1 MDFNSEEEITENDG
15 ESLNLLTRVTQ
26 LLTLFEEE
34 NKKTPNNLEMVK
46 LNKPYWMVKLNKRG
60 RYFSLGWYL
69 FMGLRPA

>member
-34 NKKTPNNLEMVK
+34 NKKAPEQFRNGKAQQTVLDGK
-46 LNKPYWMVKLNKRG
+46 
-60 RYFSLGWYL
+60 
-69 FMGLRPA
+69 AQ

>member
-34 NKKTPNNLEMVK
+34 NKKAPNNLEMVK
-46 LNKPYWMVKLNKRG
+46 LNKPYWMV
-60 RYFSLGWYL
+60 L
-69 FMGLRPA
+69 FAINEGDISA

>member
-34 NKKTPNNLEMVK
+34 NKKAPNNLEMVK
-46 LNKPYWMVKLNKRG
+46 LNKLYWMVRFAINEG
-60 RYFSLGWYL
+60 DIS
-69 FMGLRPA
+69 A

>member
-34 NKKTPNNLEMVK
+34 NKKAPNNLEMVK
-46 LNKPYWMVKLNKRG
+46 LNKQYWMVRFAINEG
-60 RYFSLGWYL
+60 DIS
-69 FMGLRPA
+69 A

>member
-34 NKKTPNNLEMVK
+34 NKKAPNNLEMVK
-46 LNKPYWMVKLNKRG
+46 LNKKTKKGQTSRKVRS
-60 RYFSLGWYL
+60 FSH
-69 FMGLRPA
+69 FA